1 MIRFE
6 TKGDFSKTMTF
17 LNRLQKK
24 DYLSILDAYG
34 KKGVEALQKATPV
47 DTGKTADS
55 WYYEIKNDRNQ
66 ATISWCN
73 SNVNKGVVIAAIIQY
88 GHGTKSGGYVRGTDY
103 INPAIRP
110 IFDALASECWE
121 EVTKE

>member
-1 MIRFE
+1 
-6 TKGDFSKTMTF
+6 MTF

-34 KKGVEALQKATPV
+34 KKGVEALRKATPV